1 MTNEKEEGTICGD
14 KSMTYSINCIKFFI
28 NFKNTKKMAIV
39 KIFPED
45 QNRSDF
51 SIRYIAEKYHVYEGD
66 KLLRSN
72 LLSIADGIKEVDSIV
87 ESRLKNKLSSVIV
100 THQGFEGEEKIV
112 TPYKRRHTYTKL
124 NCLHCGKEF
133 NSIRS
138 NHLVCSRECSTAQ
151 YNERKQKEQDLENS
165 TNQRTLKVGE
175 FKIISN
181 GEWKS
186 LKEQSTI
193 EIPED
198 ADSLKGFD
206 ELTRKSQSDKKREN
220 YFKDLVSII
229 IGSRN
234 YAGEMERVWD
244 FDDFYKNLLR
254 LNLVYYNNVNIFTI
268 MPSIFKVEESGKFVP
283 VSFDLWSDVRNQQL
297 AVSKVLQTMNQMA
310 TYPTHQQQNALS
322 TFAVVKV
329 VFDDVVNLNYK
340 VETLL
345 NKIQSMNKTIKALEK
360 SNQVETP
367 PIEEVKKNKWF
378 KF

>member
-1 MTNEKEEGTICGD
+1 
-14 KSMTYSINCIKFFI
+14 
-28 NFKNTKKMAIV
+28 MAIV

-51 SIRYIAEKYHVYEGD
+51 SIRFIAEKYHVYEGD

-72 LLSIADGIKEVDSIV
+72 LLSIAEGIKEVDSIV

-138 NHLVCSRECSTAQ
+138 NHLVCSRECSTAH
-151 YNERKQKEQDLENS
+151 YNERKLKEQAELNE
-165 TNQRTLKVGE
+165 TNLRTKLKIGD
-175 FKIISN
+175 FQIISN
-181 GEWKS
+181 AELKS
-186 LKEQSTI
+186 INEQPSI

-198 ADSLKGFD
+198 TDTLKGFD
-206 ELTRKSQSDKKREN
+206 ELTRKSYSDKKREN
-220 YFKDLVSII
+220 YFKDLISLI

-244 FDDFYKNLLR
+244 FDEFYKNLLR

-283 VSFDLWSDVRNQQL
+283 VAFDLWSDVRNQQL
-297 AVSKVLQTMNQMA
+297 AVSKVLQTMVQMA
-310 TYPTHQQQNALS
+310 TYPTHPQQNALS

-360 SNQVETP
+360 NNQLVTP
-367 PIEEVKKNKWF
+367 PIEEPKKNKWF

>member
-1 MTNEKEEGTICGD
+1 
-14 KSMTYSINCIKFFI
+14 
-28 NFKNTKKMAIV
+28 MAIV

-51 SIRYIAEKYHVYEGD
+51 SIRLIAEKYHVYEGD
-66 KLLRSN
+66 KLLRTN
-72 LLSIADGIKEVDSIV
+72 LLSIAEGIQEIDSIV
-87 ESRLKNKLSSVIV
+87 ELRLKNKLASVIV
-100 THQGFEGEEKIV
+100 THQGFDGEEKIV

-124 NCLHCGKEF
+124 NCLHCDKEF

-138 NHLVCSRECSTAQ
+138 NHLMCSRECSTAHF
-151 YNERKQKEQDLENS
+151 NEKRQKELDALENP
-165 TNQRTLKVGE
+165 TN
-175 FKIISN
+175 KIGVFQN
-181 GEWKS
+181 
-186 LKEQSTI
+186 QTTI

-283 VSFDLWSDVRNQQL
+283 VSFELWSDVRNQQL
-297 AVSKVLQTMNQMA
+297 AVSKVLQTMTQMA
-310 TYPTHQQQNALS
+310 TYPTHPQQNALS
-322 TFAVVKV
+322 SFAVIKV
-329 VFDDVVNLNYK
+329 LFDDVVNLNYK

-345 NKIQSMNKTIKALEK
+345 SKIQSMNKTIKALEK
-360 SNQVETP
+360 SNQVAP
-367 PIEEVKKNKWF
+367 QPVEENKKNKWF

>member
-1 MTNEKEEGTICGD
+1 MMNEKEVETICGATL
-14 KSMTYSINCIKFFI
+14 KTCSINCIKFFI

-51 SIRYIAEKYHVYEGD
+51 SIRFIAEKYHVYEGD

-72 LLSIADGIKEVDSIV
+72 LLSIADGVKEVDSIV
-87 ESRLKNKLSSVIV
+87 ESRLKNKLQSVIV

-124 NCLHCGKEF
+124 DCLHCGKEF

-138 NHLVCSRECSTAQ
+138 NHLLCSRECSTAH
-151 YNERKQKEQDLENS
+151 YNERRQKEQEELNE

-175 FKIISN
+175 FKVISN

-186 LKEQSTI
+186 LTEQPTI

-198 ADSLKGFD
+198 PDTLKGFD

-220 YFKDLVSII
+220 YFKDLISII

-244 FDDFYKNLLR
+244 FDEFYKNLLR

-283 VSFDLWSDVRNQQL
+283 VAFDLWSDVRNQQL
-297 AVSKVLQTMNQMA
+297 AVSKVLQTMIQMA

-360 SNQVETP
+360 NNQDTP
-367 PIEEVKKNKWF
+367 RPVEEVKKNKWF

>member
-1 MTNEKEEGTICGD
+1 
-14 KSMTYSINCIKFFI
+14 
-28 NFKNTKKMAIV
+28 MAIV

-51 SIRYIAEKYHVYEGD
+51 SIRLIAEKYHVYEGD
-66 KLLRSN
+66 KLLRTN
-72 LLSIADGIKEVDSIV
+72 LLSIAEGVQEIDSIV
-87 ESRLKNKLSSVIV
+87 ELRLKNKLASVIV
-100 THQGFEGEEKIV
+100 THQGFDGEEKIV

-124 NCLHCGKEF
+124 NCLHCDKEF

-138 NHLVCSRECSTAQ
+138 NHLMCSRECSTAHFNARKVETEQ
-151 YNERKQKEQDLENS
+151 LKTISKVQWTRINEQP
-165 TNQRTLKVGE
+165 
-175 FKIISN
+175 
-181 GEWKS
+181 
-186 LKEQSTI
+186 TI

-198 ADSLKGFD
+198 VDSLKGFD

-283 VSFDLWSDVRNQQL
+283 VSFEIWSDVRNQQL
-297 AVSKVLQTMNQMA
+297 AVSKVLQTMTQMA
-310 TYPTHQQQNALS
+310 TYPTHPQQNALS
-322 TFAVVKV
+322 SFAVIKV
-329 VFDDVVNLNYK
+329 LFDDVVNLNYK

-345 NKIQSMNKTIKALEK
+345 SKIQSMNKTIKALDK
-360 SNQVETP
+360 SNQVAPQPVEET
-367 PIEEVKKNKWF
+367 KKNKWF

>member
-1 MTNEKEEGTICGD
+1 
-14 KSMTYSINCIKFFI
+14 
-28 NFKNTKKMAIV
+28 MAIV

-51 SIRYIAEKYHVYEGD
+51 SIRLIAEKYHVYEGD
-66 KLLRSN
+66 KLLRTN
-72 LLSIADGIKEVDSIV
+72 LLSIADGVKEIDSIV
-87 ESRLKNKLSSVIV
+87 ELRLKNKLASVIV

-124 NCLHCGKEF
+124 NCLYCDKEF

-138 NHLVCSRECSTAQ
+138 NHLMCSRECSTAHFNAYKKESEQ
-151 YNERKQKEQDLENS
+151 LKTISKEQW
-165 TNQRTLKVGE
+165 TQPTA
-175 FKIISN
+175 
-181 GEWKS
+181 
-186 LKEQSTI
+186 

-198 ADSLKGFD
+198 ADSLKGFE

-283 VSFDLWSDVRNQQL
+283 VSFELWSDVRNQQL
-297 AVSKVLQTMNQMA
+297 AVSKVLQTMTQMA
-310 TYPTHQQQNALS
+310 TYPTHPQQNALS
-322 TFAVVKV
+322 SFAVIKV
-329 VFDDVVNLNYK
+329 LFDDVVNLNYK

-345 NKIQSMNKTIKALEK
+345 SKIQAMNKTIKALEK
-360 SNQVETP
+360 SNQVAPPPVEET
-367 PIEEVKKNKWF
+367 KKNKWF